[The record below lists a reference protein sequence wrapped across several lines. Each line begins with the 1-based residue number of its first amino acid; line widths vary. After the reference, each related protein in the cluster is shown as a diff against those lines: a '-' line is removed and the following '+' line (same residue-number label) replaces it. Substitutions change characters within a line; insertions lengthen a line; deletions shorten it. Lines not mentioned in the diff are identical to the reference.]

1 MLAVLAL
8 RSSGI
13 LDNKDM
19 VVFVNILSILLV
31 LGLQFFFKWNL
42 PNVGVIALIS
52 AIAGCA
58 TVAVM
63 TLFRLLFNIIYSI
76 L

>member
-1 MLAVLAL
+1 
-8 RSSGI
+8 
-13 LDNKDM
+13 
-19 VVFVNILSILLV
+19 
-31 LGLQFFFKWNL
+31 
-42 PNVGVIALIS
+42 VIALIS